1 MSEMT
6 TRNVTRNFLAADTDR
21 CKAFI
26 WNNIFEVGSM
36 LNATAGALTYEI
48 GTLLGR
54 VAASNKLVPLT
65 SAAVDGS
72 ALPVGILAEQV
83 TIAAGASAN
92 VNFCVAG
99 DVDSSFVILQ
109 GADALT
115 TVVDLK
121 TIGDRIKSDTI
132 GIRLV
137 TVTESTFFD
146 N

>member
-1 MSEMT
+1 MT
-6 TRNVTRNFLAADTDR
+6 VRNATRNFLAADTDR
-21 CKAFI
+21 RKAFV

-36 LNATAGALTYEI
+36 LNATGGSLTYAI

-72 ALPVGILAEQV
+72 ALPVGILAEEV
-83 TIAAGASAN
+83 TIGAGASLD
-92 VNFCVAG
+92 VTFCVAG

-115 TVVDLK
+115 TVVALK
-121 TIGDRIKSDTI
+121 TIADRIKSDTI